1 MKVSCIARLF
11 NPCLR
16 CAHSFS
22 ILHFQLQNRSQP
34 IILLLG
40 DGLDHNGI
48 AVALLGGD
56 IHLVTDL
63 FAEHRLTERCL
74 AADSAVQRIT
84 PHGRYYLN
92 GIRVIIVL
100 NSSSTL
106 SNRPTSSAPAL
117 SSITCA
123 DFNHA
128 LQIADAAAVT
138 VLRLL
143 GGFVFKIFTQ
153 VAERTCA
160 LDLLDQ
166 SRASAPACGGSSSFC
181 IDFNG
186 PCAVRSSCIAFI
198 SFHASML
205 MP

>member
-1 MKVSCIARLF
+1 MEVSCIARLF

-22 ILHFQLQNRSQP
+22 ILHFQLQNRSRP

-84 PHGRYYLN
+84 PHGRYHLN

-100 NSSSTL
+100 KQQFHLIEQTDLIRACLLYTSFRYDRTPCRDTGHSSSSHRFTQPDA
-106 SNRPTSSAPAL
+106 SENHYRDSDPAL
-117 SSITCA
+117 FRC
-123 DFNHA
+123 
-128 LQIADAAAVT
+128 V
-138 VLRLL
+138 
-143 GGFVFKIFTQ
+143 
-153 VAERTCA
+153 
-160 LDLLDQ
+160 
-166 SRASAPACGGSSSFC
+166 
-181 IDFNG
+181 
-186 PCAVRSSCIAFI
+186 
-198 SFHASML
+198 
-205 MP
+205 

>member
-11 NPCLR
+11 NPRLR

-22 ILHFQLQNRSQP
+22 ILHFQLQNRSRP

-63 FAEHRLTERCL
+63 FAKHRLTERCF

-84 PHGRYYLN
+84 PHGRYHLN

-100 NSSSTL
+100 KQQFHLIEQTDIM
-106 SNRPTSSAPAL
+106 R
-117 SSITCA
+117 
-123 DFNHA
+123 
-128 LQIADAAAVT
+128 
-138 VLRLL
+138 
-143 GGFVFKIFTQ
+143 
-153 VAERTCA
+153 
-160 LDLLDQ
+160 
-166 SRASAPACGGSSSFC
+166 SR
-181 IDFNG
+181 
-186 PCAVRSSCIAFI
+186 
-198 SFHASML
+198 
-205 MP
+205 

>member
-63 FAEHRLTERCL
+63 FAEHR
-74 AADSAVQRIT
+74 
-84 PHGRYYLN
+84 G
-92 GIRVIIVL
+92 
-100 NSSSTL
+100 
-106 SNRPTSSAPAL
+106 
-117 SSITCA
+117 
-123 DFNHA
+123 A
-128 LQIADAAAVT
+128 LQLILPFSGSHRTVVT
-138 VLRLL
+138 
-143 GGFVFKIFTQ
+143 T
-153 VAERTCA
+153 
-160 LDLLDQ
+160 
-166 SRASAPACGGSSSFC
+166 
-181 IDFNG
+181 
-186 PCAVRSSCIAFI
+186 
-198 SFHASML
+198 
-205 MP
+205 